1 MSDGSIK
8 IDTID
13 TKGVDKGLKNLD
25 SKLKTGK
32 KSADNFLGSFT
43 KFTALGAGAA
53 IALNKVVKTVGE
65 MTDAYKVQIKAET
78 QLESAAR
85 NNPYLKRR
93 VSKSSKELRRRAT
106 VATRPHGDEMLL
118 SPRHGEL
125 AAAGKNTRRNL
136 RCHGSRC

>member
-8 IDTID
+8 IDTEID

-32 KSADNFLGSFT
+32 KSSDNFLGSFT
-43 KFTALGAGAA
+43 KFAAVGAGAA
-53 IALNKVVKTVGE
+53 IALNKVVKTIGE

-85 NNPYLKRR
+85 NNPYLNDASVKAL
-93 VSKSSKELRRRAT
+93 KNYAGDT
-106 VATRPHGDEMLL
+106 GHTRPHQMKCCTP
-118 SPRHGEL
+118 SW
-125 AAAGKNTRRNL
+125 RR
-136 RCHGSRC
+136 